1 MQTTKKTKLKICKA
15 YIQKMRIKKRISV
28 KNKIFHTQEWRII
41 MNILTYIAIAI
52 GGFVA
57 IGSTLSITLGIF
69 GTIIYKIIRSIRYRI
84 SLFD

>member
-1 MQTTKKTKLKICKA
+1 MR
-15 YIQKMRIKKRISV
+15 KMCIEKRISL
-28 KNKIFHTQEWRII
+28 KNKIFPTQEWRII

>member
-1 MQTTKKTKLKICKA
+1 MQTTKKTKLKIA
-15 YIQKMRIKKRISV
+15 QRSSA
-28 KNKIFHTQEWRII
+28 EWRII

>member
-1 MQTTKKTKLKICKA
+1 MRTTKKAKLKVFKV
-15 YIQKMRIKKRISV
+15 YMQKMCIEK
-28 KNKIFHTQEWRII
+28 RII

>member
-1 MQTTKKTKLKICKA
+1 
-15 YIQKMRIKKRISV
+15 MRIKKRISV

>member
-1 MQTTKKTKLKICKA
+1 MFSADNLKTKLKMYKA
-15 YIQKMRIKKRISV
+15 YIQKTCI
-28 KNKIFHTQEWRII
+28 EWRII

>member
-1 MQTTKKTKLKICKA
+1 MRTTKKAKLKVFKV
-15 YIQKMRIKKRISV
+15 YMQKMCIEKRISV

>member
-1 MQTTKKTKLKICKA
+1 MRTTKKTKLKIFKV
-15 YIQKMRIKKRISV
+15 YMQKMCIEKRISV
-28 KNKIFHTQEWRII
+28 KDKIFHTQEWRII
-41 MNILTYIAIAI
+41 VNILTYIAIAI

>member
-1 MQTTKKTKLKICKA
+1 MRTTKKTKLKICKA
-15 YIQKMRIKKRISV
+15 YIQKMCIEKRISV

-57 IGSTLSITLGIF
+57 VGSTLSITLGIF
-69 GTIIYKIIRSIRYRI
+69 GTIIYKIIRSAKYKI

>member
-15 YIQKMRIKKRISV
+15 YIQKMRIEK
-28 KNKIFHTQEWRII
+28 RII

>member
-1 MQTTKKTKLKICKA
+1 MFSADNQKTKLKICKA
-15 YIQKMRIKKRISV
+15 YIQKMRIEK
-28 KNKIFHTQEWRII
+28 RII

>member
-1 MQTTKKTKLKICKA
+1 
-15 YIQKMRIKKRISV
+15 
-28 KNKIFHTQEWRII
+28 

-52 GGFVA
+52 GGVVA

-69 GTIIYKIIRSIRYRI
+69 GTIIYKIIRSVRYKI

>member
-1 MQTTKKTKLKICKA
+1 
-15 YIQKMRIKKRISV
+15 MRKEAA
-28 KNKIFHTQEWRII
+28 QEWRII

-52 GGFVA
+52 GQFLA

>member
-1 MQTTKKTKLKICKA
+1 
-15 YIQKMRIKKRISV
+15 MRIKKRISV

-69 GTIIYKIIRSIRYRI
+69 GTIYKIIRSIRYRI

>member
-1 MQTTKKTKLKICKA
+1 M
-15 YIQKMRIKKRISV
+15 
-28 KNKIFHTQEWRII
+28 EII

>member
-1 MQTTKKTKLKICKA
+1 MIKSCGSSEKTSKE
-15 YIQKMRIKKRISV
+15 KRISV

>member
-1 MQTTKKTKLKICKA
+1 MRATKKAKLKVFKV
-15 YIQKMRIKKRISV
+15 YMQKMRIEK
-28 KNKIFHTQEWRII
+28 RII

>member
-1 MQTTKKTKLKICKA
+1 MRTTKKAKLKVFKV
-15 YIQKMRIKKRISV
+15 YMHKMCIEK
-28 KNKIFHTQEWRII
+28 RII

>member
-1 MQTTKKTKLKICKA
+1 MCIE
-15 YIQKMRIKKRISV
+15 KRISV

-69 GTIIYKIIRSIRYRI
+69 GTIIYKIIRSAKYKI

>member
-1 MQTTKKTKLKICKA
+1 M
-15 YIQKMRIKKRISV
+15 QKMRIEKRI
-28 KNKIFHTQEWRII
+28 II
-41 MNILTYIAIAI
+41 NILTYIAIAI

-69 GTIIYKIIRSIRYRI
+69 GTIIYKIIRSAKYKI

>member
-15 YIQKMRIKKRISV
+15 YVQKMRIEK
-28 KNKIFHTQEWRII
+28 RII

>member
-1 MQTTKKTKLKICKA
+1 VRTTKKAKLKVFKV
-15 YIQKMRIKKRISV
+15 YMHKMCIEK
-28 KNKIFHTQEWRII
+28 RII

>member
-1 MQTTKKTKLKICKA
+1 
-15 YIQKMRIKKRISV
+15 
-28 KNKIFHTQEWRII
+28 

-69 GTIIYKIIRSIRYRI
+69 GTIIYKIIRSAEYNSTDNKYYNNSNSYI
-84 SLFD
+84 SCHINSIPQAVKICTIALHY

>member
-1 MQTTKKTKLKICKA
+1 MRTTKKAKLKVFKV
-15 YIQKMRIKKRISV
+15 YMQKMCIEK
-28 KNKIFHTQEWRII
+28 RII

-57 IGSTLSITLGIF
+57 LGSTLSITLGIF
-69 GTIIYKIIRSIRYRI
+69 GTIIYKIIRSAKYKI